1 MESDLLETFAVDQ
14 RFPVA
19 TDLGVFGMHR
29 HPIYDRRL
37 WRIGVI
43 IYAAL
48 F

>member
-1 MESDLLETFAVDQ
+1 MERDFLETFAVDQ

-19 TDLGVFGMHR
+19 TYLGVLGMHR
-29 HPIYDRRL
+29 HPINDRCL

-43 IYAAL
+43 INTAL